1 MNVNVPLSSQVVRLC
16 GGQEVEF
23 RGQMYPLSGGLSMIM
38 GGNESFK
45 LARKGFQ
52 SLFSD

>member
-16 GGQEVEF
+16 EGQEVEF
-23 RGQMYPLSGGLSMIM
+23 RGQMYPLSGGLSIM